1 MKKKILITGGC
12 GFVGKNIVNFL
23 DDKYEIIIIDNF
35 SSGNKKYI
43 SKKVEINKL
52 SLGNYNQLIKI
63 FKKHKF
69 HAVIHCAAN
78 FANQNSIDNIY
89 KDMESNILGTI
100 NLLQISKI
108 YKIKKFIYLSSSCV
122 YTDEESN
129 ENLYN
134 PSFKTPY
141 AISKFSA
148 EQYVSFYNYF
158 YKINASI
165 FRLYNFYGPFDY
177 VGKYRNVIP
186 NFINKAFKNRP
197 IEIHGKG
204 DSTRDFTFVLDFVK
218 ILERVLMKP
227 KKFNSIY
234 NFGASKK
241 IKIISLAK
249 KIIKMTDSNSKIK
262 FIPNRK
268 WDTFS
273 NRKAKNNKLISD
285 FKNFKF
291 TTIDHGLQNTIDWFK
306 NLNDVK

>member
-23 DDKYEIIIIDNF
+23 DKKYEIIIIDNL

-43 SKKVEINKL
+43 SQKAKIYKFNLENAAKL
-52 SLGNYNQLIKI
+52 TKI
-63 FKKHKF
+63 FQKF
-69 HAVIHCAAN
+69 KFYAIIHCAAN
-78 FANQNSIDNIY
+78 FANQNSIDNIH
-89 KDMESNILGTI
+89 KDMSANILGTI
-100 NLLQISKI
+100 NLLEAAKNF
-108 YKIKKFIYLSSSCV
+108 KTAKFIYLSSSCV
-122 YTDEESN
+122 YTSEESS
-129 ENLYN
+129 ENILN

-186 NFINKAFKNRP
+186 NFINKAFKNKT
-197 IEIHGKG
+197 IEIHGAGK
-204 DSTRDFTFVLDFVK
+204 STRDFTYVLDFVK
-218 ILERVLMKP
+218 VIEKILLSP
-227 KKFNSIY
+227 KKFNHIY

-249 KIIKMTDSNSKIK
+249 KIIKMTHSNSKIK
-262 FIPNRK
+262 FIPIRK
-268 WDTFS
+268 WDKFS
-273 NRKAKNNKLISD
+273 NRKAKNNKLMKN

-291 TTIDHGLQNTIDWFK
+291 TKIDHGLKQTVDWFK
-306 NLNDVK
+306 DLKDFK